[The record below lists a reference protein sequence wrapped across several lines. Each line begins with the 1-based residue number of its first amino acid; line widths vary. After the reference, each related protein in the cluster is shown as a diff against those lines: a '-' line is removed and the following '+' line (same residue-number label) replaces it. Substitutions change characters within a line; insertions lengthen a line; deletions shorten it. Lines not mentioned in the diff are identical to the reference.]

1 MSIDNADAVIDGLE
15 QFSICCIVR
24 NEGSLAI
31 QAQDEEVVFRRF
43 EAEAVRSTR
52 PGRGELAGTGAAVWG
67 EQSVGVENFRA
78 EATNG
83 TDGASSAAARS
94 AEPGDRDGGESV
106 AEPVEGTTGSDAG
119 GVAAGGVGSRGGA
132 VQCAASVAGVATDAV
147 AVEKKSLRAQEQDTP
162 ENRQRRQAWRE
173 QVSQLDPQRL
183 VFLDESG
190 VTTQMT
196 RRYGRAPRGERIRE
210 ATPAGHWNT
219 LTLLGAMTQ
228 QGMLA
233 SMTVESPTDGDV
245 FLAYLDEVL
254 CRQLQ
259 AGQVVVMDN
268 LSVHKVAGVRERIEA
283 VGATLLYLP
292 PYSPDFNPIEQA
304 WSKIKQKLRA
314 AQARTVE
321 ALEAAVAQALATVT
335 SQDATAWFH
344 HCGHAIQ

>member
-1 MSIDNADAVIDGLE
+1 
-15 QFSICCIVR
+15 
-24 NEGSLAI
+24 
-31 QAQDEEVVFRRF
+31 
-43 EAEAVRSTR
+43 
-52 PGRGELAGTGAAVWG
+52 
-67 EQSVGVENFRA
+67 
-78 EATNG
+78 
-83 TDGASSAAARS
+83 
-94 AEPGDRDGGESV
+94 
-106 AEPVEGTTGSDAG
+106 
-119 GVAAGGVGSRGGA
+119 
-132 VQCAASVAGVATDAV
+132 VAGVATDAV
-147 AVEKKSLRAQEQDTP
+147 AVEKKSLRAIEQDTP

-173 QVSQLDPQRL
+173 QVSQLDPKRL

-196 RRYGRAPRGERIRE
+196 RHYGRAPRGERIRE

-254 CRQLQ
+254 CPQLQ

-304 WSKIKQKLRA
+304 WSKIKQKLRS

-344 HCGHAIQ
+344 HCGHAIR